1 MRILE
6 GACPNCGGDIY
17 IDYKHGKLWK
27 CIKCS
32 KIFTPKSKEVL
43 ACLKY
48 SVAKRQEPSHRGALA
63 RREDKSQSSGER
75 PADTRNKK
83 APRG

>member
-6 GACPNCGGDIY
+6 GACPDCGGDIY
-17 IDYKHGKLWK
+17 IDYKHGRLWK

-48 SVAKRQEPSHRGALA
+48 SVAKKAGT
-63 RREDKSQSSGER
+63 QSPGSIG
-75 PADTRNKK
+75 
-83 APRG
+83 